1 MNQKKTNILVSI
13 LNVIAIVSIYVL
25 YFSTNYLSSSGI
37 MSGET
42 GVKSMCNSFIIEIL
56 LNNIQ
61 LIIAL
66 VHGGVGI
73 LNIICG
79 IQNKENKKLCFWQLV
94 FGIYEIWSAVTIGI
108 LLQNSDIIVGGK
120 IIVSGI
126 IPIILAIKNLI
137 SIRKNKPKIIQII
150 SYVIVIII
158 AILDILNILSAYWN
172 IIAIV
177 MQFIYI
183 HGQEK
188 HIVESSSRKIIN
200 IVLYYVLQLLL
211 VVGFF
216 LMIISSL
223 LITKVNKTKWEIELA
238 KLYNNIQTLQGA
250 TTKDLYIPVEK
261 NYKYGF
267 INESGQEKIH
277 CEYDRVSYFNEVEIN
292 NTTYYI
298 ALAKKD
304 NKFYILSKSNDN
316 IPISTDLEEYLQII
330 DEHLGNNVTKN
341 MNESE
346 DYRNG
351 YLQSFEFLL
360 QVSTRGEKKLS
371 QQTVE
376 KDNNNEIILSERNS
390 KYYYNSK
397 NYSMLIEPIYDE
409 QEETDYDSYYEDYYD
424 EDENTY
430 YLSSESAKYK
440 VTITKNNGETESSIV
455 YLPGINEDETT
466 LNTFTNEYIE
476 FENEERTRKGW
487 YDDNGNKTTIPN
499 NYTIE
504 DIKDGKAI
512 LQKDNT
518 EDINTKPERHFII
531 IDMAGKTLLKTNAL
545 DIYDNIYLVKNNNKK
560 MVLIDKDLKEIS
572 NEYDKIITTMQ
583 MDISPQYCSYY

>member
-1 MNQKKTNILVSI
+1 MNKKKTNILVSI
-13 LNVIAIVSIYVL
+13 LNIIAIVSIYVL
-25 YFSTNYLSSSGI
+25 YFSTNYLTSSI

-42 GVKSMCNSFIIEIL
+42 GGKSMYNSFIIETL

-61 LIIAL
+61 LIMAL

-73 LNIICG
+73 LNIICA
-79 IQNKENKKLCFWQLV
+79 IQNKENKKLCFWQSV
-94 FGIYEIWSAVTIGI
+94 FGIYEIWSAITIGVF
-108 LLQNSDIIVGGK
+108 LDNYDIMAWGN

-126 IPIILAIKNLI
+126 IPIILAIKNI
-137 SIRKNKPKIIQII
+137 IFIRKNKPKMIQII
-150 SYVIVIII
+150 SYVMVIII

-183 HGQEK
+183 YGQEK

-223 LITKVNKTKWEIELA
+223 LITKVNEAKWENELS
-238 KLYNNIQTLQGA
+238 KLYNNIETLQGS
-250 TTKDLYIPVEK
+250 TIEDIYIPVEK

-304 NKFYILSKSNDN
+304 NKFYILSKGNDN
-316 IPISTDLEEYLQII
+316 IAISTDLEKYLRTIY
-330 DEHLGNNVTKN
+330 EHLDNNVTKS
-341 MNESE
+341 MNENG

-360 QVSTRGEKKLS
+360 QVSTRGEMKLS

-397 NYSMLIEPIYDE
+397 NYSMLIEPIYNE

-430 YLSSESAKYK
+430 YLSSENTKYN

-455 YLPGINEDETT
+455 YLPGLNESETT
-466 LNTFTNEYIE
+466 LKTFSNEYIE
-476 FENEERTRKGW
+476 FEDEEGTRKGW

-518 EDINTKPERHFII
+518 KDTDIKLERHFII
-531 IDMAGKTLLKTNAL
+531 IDMTGKTLLKTTAL
-545 DIYDNIYLVKNNNKK
+545 DIYDNIYLVKNNNNK
-560 MVLIDKDLKEIS
+560 MVLIDKDLQEIS

-583 MDISPQYCSYY
+583 MDISPQYSSYY

>member
-1 MNQKKTNILVSI
+1 MNKKTTNRLVVI
-13 LNVIAIVSIYVL
+13 LNIIAIISIYVL
-25 YFSTNYLSSSGI
+25 YFSTDYLMSSI
-37 MSGET
+37 MSSKT
-42 GVKSMCNSFIIEIL
+42 GGKSIYNSFIIDIVV
-56 LNNIQ
+56 NNIQ
-61 LIIAL
+61 LIMAL

-73 LNIICG
+73 LNIICA
-79 IQNKENKKLCFWQLV
+79 IQNKENKKLCFWQSA
-94 FGIYEIWSAVTIGI
+94 FGIYEIWSAITIGVF
-108 LLQNSDIIVGGK
+108 LDDYDIIAWGN

-126 IPIILAIKNLI
+126 IPIILAIKNI
-137 SIRKNKPKIIQII
+137 ICIRKNKPKIIQII

-223 LITKVNKTKWEIELA
+223 LITKINEAKWENELS

-250 TTKDLYIPVEK
+250 TTKDIYIPVEK

-316 IPISTDLEEYLQII
+316 IPISTDLEGYLQTI
-330 DEHLGNNVTKN
+330 DEHLNNNAIKS
-341 MNESE
+341 MNENG

-351 YLQSFEFLL
+351 YLQSFEVLL
-360 QVSTRGEKKLS
+360 QVFTRGEMKLN

-376 KDNNNEIILSERNS
+376 KDNNNEIILNERNS

-430 YLSSESAKYK
+430 YLSSESTKYN

-455 YLPGINEDETT
+455 YLPGLNEDEIT
-466 LNTFTNEYIE
+466 LKTFTNEYIE
-476 FENEERTRKGW
+476 FEDEEHTRKGW

-504 DIKDGKAI
+504 DIKDSKAI

-518 EDINTKPERHFII
+518 KDTDIKPERHFII
-531 IDMAGKTLLKTNAL
+531 IDMTGKALLKTTAL
-545 DIYDNIYLVKNNNKK
+545 DIYDNIYLVKNNNNK

-583 MDISPQYCSYY
+583 MDISPQYSSYY